1 MLLSYAYDLQYV
13 QTCEVN
19 MLAVRLPEHIEK
31 RIAELASRTGRT
43 KTYYVKEAIMG
54 QIDELEDKYLA
65 LGRLENP
72 AKRWSLEEM
81 EQGRD
86 MEG

>member
-1 MLLSYAYDLQYV
+1 M
-13 QTCEVN
+13 T
-19 MLAVRLPEHIEK
+19 
-31 RIAELASRTGRT
+31 
-43 KTYYVKEAIMG
+43 

-65 LGRLENP
+65 LDRLENP
-72 AKRWSLEEM
+72 AKRWSLEDM

>member
-1 MLLSYAYDLQYV
+1 
-13 QTCEVN
+13 
-19 MLAVRLPEHIEK
+19 MLAVRLPEDIEE

-65 LGRLENP
+65 LDRLENP
-72 AKRWSLEEM
+72 AKRWSLEDM